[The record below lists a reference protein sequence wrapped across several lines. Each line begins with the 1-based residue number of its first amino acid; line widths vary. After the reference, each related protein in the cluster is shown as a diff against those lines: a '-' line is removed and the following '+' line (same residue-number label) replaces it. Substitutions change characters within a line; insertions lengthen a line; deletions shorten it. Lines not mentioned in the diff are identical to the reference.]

1 MFDSDI
7 LICMKVAEVL
17 LDEDSPEK
25 VLQLRMRALA
35 TLRGQIQYYRNLG
48 YVDRLIEG
56 IAEKRAAMIM
66 KTTTKTEMD
75 KVMKAGVPRY
85 DGNKFVPDEYC
96 IPEEELIAWSQVSLQ
111 GPLNSIGFK
120 RYMELFREFFPE
132 ESKELKL
139 GGAV

>member
-1 MFDSDI
+1 MFDTDI

-17 LDEDSPEK
+17 LDEESSEK

-35 TLRGQIQYYRNLG
+35 ILRAQIEYYRKLG
-48 YVDRLIEG
+48 YVERLIEG

-66 KTTTKTEMD
+66 KTSTKTEMD
-75 KVMKAGVPRY
+75 KVMRPRVPRY
-85 DGNKFVPDEYC
+85 DGGKFVPDEYN
-96 IPEEELIAWSQVSLQ
+96 IPEEEMIAWSMVSLQ
-111 GPLNSIGFK
+111 APLSNIGMQ

-132 ESKELKL
+132 ESKALRY